1 MKNNSLPL
9 KVGLLMFLFAI
20 LVSAAGYLAYRNLSL
35 IVASIQLKTR
45 PDLKLVMIKEIS
57 TDLDKAEGSVR
68 VYRLTQQQEDIR
80 PYYDIIGNIDEKID
94 SLRTA
99 SAEDTTLLHQ
109 IDTISS
115 LIEDYMLVWNDMI
128 DMYHNDSL
136 DIYVRELVGK
146 IAVETLKEQQD
157 TTPRKSIL
165 KRVFSR
171 KAIKEE
177 EAQKALARE
186 QAREE
191 TRQKIMRDLD
201 LMEQRKILK
210 DSLMLQ
216 KESRLAITG
225 NEIRE
230 RLYLVIARM
239 ENEVTDSVKANSHAA
254 DLLAQKT
261 YKWLTLFSVVA
272 SLLIIAVI
280 MVVIRFVR
288 KTREYQEALEQSKQE
303 TEKLAKTKELFLA
316 NMSHE
321 IRTPVNAIYGFSEQL
336 LHKHLD
342 EDTHKM
348 AGVIQST
355 SQHLVRIVNDLLDY
369 SKLQNATVELE
380 KTHFSLHVLLED
392 IRLLFL
398 NDARSNH
405 TALSVTI
412 RENTPAF
419 VYGDSHRLKQ
429 ILLNLTGN
437 AIKFTHNGN
446 VEIQAR
452 AENRS
457 GNSFDLC
464 LTVKDSGIGISKEM
478 QDKVFEEFTQAEA
491 GTSRKFGGTG
501 LGLSIVKKLVELHNG
516 TIALE
521 SEPGRGTLITV
532 RLPYNS
538 GEENKSTVSLKTVP
552 ISAELR
558 SLRIL
563 IVDDEEYN
571 RMLFSTIFKRWQLR
585 YDEAGDGYTAI
596 EKIKTGK
603 FNIVFMDNRMP
614 GPDGLETVQYIRK
627 ELGFDADKLP
637 VIATSATWSEE
648 DKSGMLKSGMNAFL
662 PKPFNE
668 KMLLD
673 TINSV
678 IQQQSVN
685 LMNQPEIK
693 AVTNQSTALN
703 LDNVYHLANNDVFFV
718 KQLLES
724 FIETT
729 EMGISGL
736 EEAVKNNNVQDIY
749 EIAHKISAPCKHVGA
764 DFLYSNLKM
773 IENMARSG
781 DYSEDLVRLSDES
794 SREFTVVKKE
804 LQKHL
809 ESL

>member
-1 MKNNSLPL
+1 
-9 KVGLLMFLFAI
+9 MFLFAI

-57 TDLDKAEGSVR
+57 TDLDKAESSVR

-80 PYYDIIGNIDEKID
+80 PYYDIIGNIDKKID
-94 SLRTA
+94 SLRAA

-109 IDTISS
+109 VDTISS

-157 TTPRKSIL
+157 TSPRKSIL

-186 QAREE
+186 QAREQ

-201 LMEQRKILK
+201 LMEQRKIQK

-216 KESRLAITG
+216 KESRLAVTG

-230 RLYLVIARM
+230 WLYLVIARM
-239 ENEVTDSVKANSHAA
+239 ETEVTDSVKANSHAA
-254 DLLAQKT
+254 DLLARKT
-261 YKWLTLFSVVA
+261 YKWLALFSAVA
-272 SLLIIAVI
+272 SLLIISVI
-280 MVVIRFVR
+280 IVVIRFVR

-303 TEKLAKTKELFLA
+303 TEKLAKAKELFLA

-336 LHKHLD
+336 LHKDLD
-342 EDTHKM
+342 GETYKM

-355 SQHLVRIVNDLLDY
+355 SQHLVRIVNDLLDF

-380 KTHFSLHVLLED
+380 KTHFSLPALLED
-392 IRLLFL
+392 LKLLFL
-398 NDARSNH
+398 NDALSNY
-405 TALSVTI
+405 TDLSVTI
-412 RENTPAF
+412 SDNTPAF

-437 AIKFTHNGN
+437 AIKFTRNGM
-446 VEIQAR
+446 VQIKAR
-452 AENRS
+452 AENKS
-457 GNSFDLC
+457 GRSFDLC
-464 LTVKDSGIGISKEM
+464 LDVKDTGIGISKEM
-478 QDKVFEEFTQAEA
+478 QDKVFEDFTQAEA
-491 GTSRKFGGTG
+491 GTNRKFGGTG

-516 TIALE
+516 SVTLE
-521 SEPGRGTLITV
+521 SEPGRGTLISV
-532 RLPYNS
+532 RLPYLI
-538 GEENKSTVSLKTVP
+538 GEEIKSTITQKTLPV
-552 ISAELR
+552 SAELR
-558 SLRIL
+558 NLSIL
-563 IVDDEEYN
+563 VVDDEEYN

-585 YDEAGDGYTAI
+585 FDEAGDGFTAI
-596 EKIKTGK
+596 EKIKTGG

-614 GPDGLETVQYIRK
+614 GPDGLETVQFIRNK
-627 ELGFDADKLP
+627 LGFDSHKLP

-673 TINSV
+673 TITSV
-678 IQQQSVN
+678 IHNQSSG
-685 LMNQPEIK
+685 LTGQPEIK
-693 AVTNQSTALN
+693 EETPKNTTLN
-703 LDNVYHLANNDVFFV
+703 LDNVYHLANNDVSFV
-718 KQLLES
+718 RQLLES

-729 EMGISGL
+729 EKGISGL
-736 EEAVKNNNVQDIY
+736 EQAVKDNNVQDIY

-764 DFLYSNLKM
+764 DFLYSNLKL
-773 IENMARSG
+773 IENTAKSG
-781 DYSEDLVRLSDES
+781 EYSEELVRLSDES
-794 SREFTVVKKE
+794 SHEFTIVKRE
-804 LQKHL
+804 LQKHM